1 MLVNDVL
8 SSKSRRLITVTA
20 DTSVTRA
27 MTLLLEHRISCL
39 PVVDA
44 QGRLVGIVSDKDIF
58 KLVHEHP
65 DDFKQRPIGDIMTV
79 HLFTSRPSEDLIGIA
94 GLMTTRR
101 IRHVPVLD
109 QGRLVGLISIG
120 DVVKAQLD
128 EVVSENEYL
137 RKYISG
143 DYPA

>member
-8 SSKSRRLITVTA
+8 TSKTKQLITVIA
-20 DTSVTRA
+20 DTTVGRA

-39 PVVDA
+39 LIVDE

-58 KLVHEHP
+58 KLVHEHS
-65 DDFKQRPIGDIMTV
+65 DDFKQRRVGDIMTI
-79 HLFTSRPSEDLIGIA
+79 HLYTSQPSEDLICVA
-94 GLMTTRR
+94 ELMTTRR

-109 QGRLVGLISIG
+109 QGQLIGLVSIG
-120 DVVKAQLD
+120 DIVKAQLD
-128 EVVSENEYL
+128 EVLSENEHL